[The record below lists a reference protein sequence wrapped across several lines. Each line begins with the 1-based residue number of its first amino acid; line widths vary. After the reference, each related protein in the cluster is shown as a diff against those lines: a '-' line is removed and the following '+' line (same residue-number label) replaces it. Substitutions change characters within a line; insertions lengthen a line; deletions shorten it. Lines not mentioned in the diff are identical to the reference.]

1 MSARIKLL
9 VIILRESS
17 NSAKVKNMEL
27 RATLKERE
35 KESYRKMSRG
45 KRIEQAIEL
54 SEFVLKLS
62 RGMKAHG
69 KRIQRDSR
77 GLKRS

>member
-1 MSARIKLL
+1 
-9 VIILRESS
+9 
-17 NSAKVKNMEL
+17 
-27 RATLKERE
+27 
-35 KESYRKMSRG
+35 MSRG

-69 KRIQRDSR
+69 KRMEQSPFSGIVHGKDSFISIAR
-77 GLKRS
+77 LDPP

>member
-1 MSARIKLL
+1 
-9 VIILRESS
+9 
-17 NSAKVKNMEL
+17 MEI

-54 SEFVLKLS
+54 SEFVFKLS
-62 RGMKAHG
+62 RSMKVYG
-69 KRIQRDSR
+69 KRIQGDRR

>member
-1 MSARIKLL
+1 MDIRSAIK
-9 VIILRESS
+9 
-17 NSAKVKNMEL
+17 
-27 RATLKERE
+27 E
-35 KESYRKMSRG
+35 KEKKSYRKMSRG

-69 KRIQRDSR
+69 KRIQRNRR

>member
-1 MSARIKLL
+1 
-9 VIILRESS
+9 
-17 NSAKVKNMEL
+17 MEV

-62 RGMKAHG
+62 RGIKAHG
-69 KRIQRDSR
+69 KRIQGDRR